1 MKFPIHEVYVNIRT
15 SGIFSFKYY
24 WNTYGILPCKHCY
37 SNKVFF
43 WSVVLWINNT
53 LYTSKFFVLVFG
65 YYTYLTLG
73 RLPLSLYISAAHY
86 SILQFLVFFFIHFFA
101 CFACIMCSRQQHY
114 KLQIDPT
121 LLSSPL
127 ENDVAIWTHF
137 NCLSFPCSAASSF

>member
-1 MKFPIHEVYVNIRT
+1 MKFAIHEVYVNIRT

-86 SILQFLVFFFIHFFA
+86 SILQFLVFFCPLFYMF
-101 CFACIMCSRQQHY
+101 CLHY
-114 KLQIDPT
+114 VLQAAT
-121 LLSSPL
+121 LEALDRPNLAELS
-127 ENDVAIWTHF
+127 T
-137 NCLSFPCSAASSF
+137 